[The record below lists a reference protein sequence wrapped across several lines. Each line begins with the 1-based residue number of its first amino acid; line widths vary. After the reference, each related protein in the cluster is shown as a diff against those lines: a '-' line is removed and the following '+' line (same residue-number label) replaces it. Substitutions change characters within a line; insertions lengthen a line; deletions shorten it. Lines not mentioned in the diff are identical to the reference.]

1 MQLFY
6 LDVLFIN
13 TLAEFFVF
21 LWLKPNFS
29 VELGPAGEG
38 KAMAK
43 LRYLSDGREVMAW
56 YYNQSCIDSLNS
68 YLILKD
74 PCVGGGDGSDYR
86 AAGDNLT
93 Y

>member
-1 MQLFY
+1 MGVR
-6 LDVLFIN
+6 DG
-13 TLAEFFVF
+13 T
-21 LWLKPNFS
+21 
-29 VELGPAGEG
+29 ELT
-38 KAMAK
+38 
-43 LRYLSDGREVMAW
+43 RV
-56 YYNQSCIDSLNS
+56 CIDSLNS

>member
-1 MQLFY
+1 MFY
-6 LDVLFIN
+6 ASHSDSSYAFYDKTKTWEKLLLQVEDIKIFIKGGWG
-13 TLAEFFVF
+13 V
-21 LWLKPNFS
+21 
-29 VELGPAGEG
+29 
-38 KAMAK
+38 
-43 LRYLSDGREVMAW
+43 RDGTALTRV
-56 YYNQSCIDSLNS
+56 CIDSLNS

>member
-1 MQLFY
+1 
-6 LDVLFIN
+6 
-13 TLAEFFVF
+13 
-21 LWLKPNFS
+21 
-29 VELGPAGEG
+29 
-38 KAMAK
+38 
-43 LRYLSDGREVMAW
+43 MAW